1 MDMKSDNMFEKFE
14 NLLSTKDFSDLNEDE
29 RSIACEFAGS
39 SSEYDAMRRVML
51 ESNFLAK
58 EIARQE
64 APSGGADQVWS
75 RFEAN
80 IASKKRIYFFNRK
93 ISVYWVAGL
102 AAALTVSWLIRFP
115 FTHKDADPVYFQM
128 NRPVLVQTSISDTI
142 VKEVP
147 VYIQS
152 EPVVIVEKPGYAP
165 PSGGMV
171 YMQPVKS
178 VNEQKE
184 QRQGTNAN
192 EMGDLAKLTVAVQ

>member
-1 MDMKSDNMFEKFE
+1 MKSDNMFEKFE

-29 RSIACEFAGS
+29 RSIASQFAGS
-39 SSEYDAMRRVML
+39 SSEYDAMRRVMI

-58 EIARQE
+58 EIASQE
-64 APSGGADQVWS
+64 TPSGGAAQVWS
-75 RFEAN
+75 RFEAQKT
-80 IASKKRIYFFNRK
+80 SRKRTYLFNRK

-102 AAALTVSWLIRFP
+102 AAALIVSWLIRFP
-115 FTHKDADPVYFQM
+115 DSHKEADPVYFQM

-192 EMGDLAKLTVAVQ
+192 EMGDLARLTVAVQ

>member
-29 RSIACEFAGS
+29 RIIASEFADS
-39 SSEYDAMRRVML
+39 SSEYDAMRRVMI

-64 APSGGADQVWS
+64 TPSGGADQVWS
-75 RFEAN
+75 RFEAQKT
-80 IASKKRIYFFNRK
+80 SKNRSYLYNRK
-93 ISVYWVAGL
+93 ISVYWVAAL
-102 AAALTVSWLIRFP
+102 AAALIVSWLIRFP
-115 FTHKDADPVYFQM
+115 VTHQDADPVCFQM

-152 EPVVIVEKPGYAP
+152 EPVVIAEKSGNSS

-171 YMQPVKS
+171 YMQPVES
-178 VNEQKE
+178 VNEHKE

-192 EMGDLAKLTVAVQ
+192 EMGDLARLTVAVP